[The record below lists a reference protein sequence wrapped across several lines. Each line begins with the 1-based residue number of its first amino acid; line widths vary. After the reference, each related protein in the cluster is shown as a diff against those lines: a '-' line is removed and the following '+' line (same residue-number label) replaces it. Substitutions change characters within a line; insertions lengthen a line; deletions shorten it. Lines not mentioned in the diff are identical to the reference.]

1 MNQENKRSWKCIEC
15 RSKQPKTDNT
25 NTPVRASTISQKPQE
40 DLVESDNS
48 ENSHNIT
55 HRVKIVKPTDTDNIL
70 NMSPSEISDLSPAK
84 EMRLFWCELR
94 AVRNEMVQF
103 NSTLSEL
110 TAVMNKYNERIDY
123 LEAKLESLEVKQ
135 IDKESNRIE
144 HLETTITQ
152 LKLDLQ
158 DREQEMLSND
168 VEIAGI
174 PEVRNENLMHVT
186 FTVAKKLTVEI
197 EDRDIMTESKYWSL
211 KPFNSK
217 LAITSNERIS

>member
-1 MNQENKRSWKCIEC
+1 
-15 RSKQPKTDNT
+15 
-25 NTPVRASTISQKPQE
+25 
-40 DLVESDNS
+40 
-48 ENSHNIT
+48 
-55 HRVKIVKPTDTDNIL
+55 
-70 NMSPSEISDLSPAK
+70 
-84 EMRLFWCELR
+84 
-94 AVRNEMVQF
+94 MVQF

-174 PEVRNENLMHVT
+174 SEVRNENLMHVT

-197 EDRDIMTESKYWSL
+197 EDRDIVSVKRVGPIRALVEGQPVPNPRPIVVRLTRRAQKRCTVAGSTRE
-211 KPFNSK
+211 
-217 LAITSNERIS
+217 TRC